1 MFTLLRSLAFKT
13 WIAELRD
20 VRARS
25 RIAYRILAAERGNF
39 GDCRPVGEGISEMRV
54 DVGPGYRV
62 YYVQRGKLIYLLL
75 IGGDKK
81 SQRRDIALAKRM
93 LKELKSDDKAG
104 F

>member
-81 SQRRDIALAKRM
+81 SQKRDIALAKRM